1 MENIAYCTLD
11 DAKLELATDATSD
24 DDKLQRYIRTAS
36 RRVDGVLRNRVPLF
50 APVTETRRIVVTSH
64 AIDSANGTL
73 SLGTNFLLAASSV
86 TSADGT
92 VLTPDTQWGYYP
104 TPNQTPYSQLRRVG
118 CCGSW
123 YEWCTSTCD
132 PYLYI
137 SIAGVWGYHTDYTS
151 AWLSIDALGAAVA
164 DTTATEITLTNA
176 DGTDTYYSIPRL
188 SVGSLI
194 RIDSEVM
201 DITRINYNT
210 NKATVRRGVLGTTAA
225 THTNGTAV
233 YAWQV
238 EEPIRRGVARQ
249 AAFMNARRGRFDV
262 VTGDG
267 MGGTTRYP
275 QDLLPELMSI
285 LDEYQYD
292 RTF

>member
-1 MENIAYCTLD
+1 MGNVAYCTLD

-36 RRVDGVLRNRVPLF
+36 RRVDGILQNRVPLF
-50 APVTETRRIVVTSH
+50 APVTETRRIVVTGH

-73 SLGTNFLLAASSV
+73 NLGTNFLLSATTV
-86 TSADGT
+86 TSAGGV
-92 VLTPDTQWGYYP
+92 VLTPSTEWDYYP
-104 TPNQTPYSQLRRVG
+104 TSGQTPYSSLRRVS

-123 YEWCTSTCD
+123 YDWCNSTCD
-132 PYLYI
+132 PYRYI
-137 SIAGVWGYHTDYTS
+137 SIAGVWGYNTDYAN
-151 AWLSIDALGAAVA
+151 AWLSIDALSAAVTT
-164 DTTATEITLTNA
+164 TTATEISLTNA

-188 SVGSLI
+188 AVGSLI
-194 RIDSEVM
+194 KVDSELM
-201 DITRINYNT
+201 DIIRINYNT

-233 YAWQV
+233 YVWQV

-249 AAFMNARRGRFDV
+249 AAFMNARRGKFDV

-275 QDLLPELMSI
+275 QDLLPELLSI
-285 LDEYQYD
+285 LNEYQYD
-292 RTF
+292 RTY

>member
-1 MENIAYCTLD
+1 MENVAYCTLD

-50 APVTETRRIVVTSH
+50 APYTETRRIIVTPH

-73 SLGTNFLLAASSV
+73 NLGTNFLLEASGV
-86 TSADGT
+86 TSAGGI
-92 VLTPDTQWGYYP
+92 VLTPSTQWDYYP
-104 TPNQTPYSQLRRVG
+104 TPNATPYSQLRRVS

-123 YEWCTSTCD
+123 YDWCNSDCD
-132 PYLYI
+132 PYRYI
-137 SIAGVWGYHTDYTS
+137 SIAGVWGYHTDYATAWQTS
-151 AWLSIDALGAAVA
+151 DTLAAAVVS
-164 DTTATEITLTNA
+164 TSATEITLTNA

-194 RIDSEVM
+194 RIDTEIM
-201 DITRINYNT
+201 DVIRINYNT

-225 THTNGTAV
+225 THNNGTAV

-262 VTGDG
+262 TTGDG
-267 MGGTTRYP
+267 LGGTTRYP
-275 QDLLPELMSI
+275 QDLLPELVSI
-285 LDEYQYD
+285 LNEYQYD
-292 RTF
+292 RTY

>member
-1 MENIAYCTLD
+1 M
-11 DAKLELATDATSD
+11 
-24 DDKLQRYIRTAS
+24 
-36 RRVDGVLRNRVPLF
+36 PLF
-50 APVTETRRIVVTSH
+50 APVTETRRIVVTPH
-64 AIDSANGTL
+64 AIDSVNGTL
-73 SLGTNFLLAASSV
+73 NLGTNFLLSASSV

-92 VLTPDTQWGYYP
+92 VLTASTQWDYYP

-123 YEWCTSTCD
+123 YDWCTSTCD

-137 SIAGVWGYHTDYTS
+137 SIAGVWGYHTDYAT
-151 AWLSIDALGAAVA
+151 AWQSIDTLGAAVA
-164 DTTATEITLTNA
+164 SSSVTEITLTNA

-194 RIDSEVM
+194 KIDDEAM
-201 DITRINYNT
+201 DIIRINYNT

-225 THTNGTAV
+225 THNNGTAV

-238 EEPIRRGVARQ
+238 EEPIRRVVARQ

-262 VTGDG
+262 TTGDG
-267 MGGTTRYP
+267 LGGTTRYP
-275 QDLLPELMSI
+275 QDLVPEFLNV
-285 LDEYQYD
+285 LNEYQYD
-292 RTF
+292 RTY